1 MRWSSN
7 RRLQPYMS
15 SFIYLGT
22 SFEVHVICFMSRT
35 HHLFKTGFKNMG
47 SIKRSKTVVGSMT
60 ESYPSLT
67 KRVRQLPAL
76 QTTRAHTHA
85 RRTQIYVIILPWINI
100 ILNPKYTPWCERTP
114 WRCSEKKFNGF
125 GRVWLWKEICADAL
139 CDDPDPSKLSRW
151 TQHIYH
157 IYWDETHDTIRQV
170 DRLDRHD
177 TIRQPWA
184 GLTVIDTLIW
194 ILQMFCAVALILT
207 GSDTL

>member
-1 MRWSSN
+1 
-7 RRLQPYMS
+7 MS

-47 SIKRSKTVVGSMT
+47 SIKRSKTVVRSMT

-76 QTTRAHTHA
+76 QTTRARTHA

-114 WRCSEKKFNGF
+114 WRCSEKNSMALAVCGYEKKFAPM
-125 GRVWLWKEICADAL
+125 LCAM
-139 CDDPDPSKLSRW
+139 
-151 TQHIYH
+151 
-157 IYWDETHDTIRQV
+157 IR
-170 DRLDRHD
+170 
-177 TIRQPWA
+177 
-184 GLTVIDTLIW
+184 
-194 ILQMFCAVALILT
+194 ILQSSLVEHSTYIIYTEMRHMIRY
-207 GSDTL
+207 DK